1 MDLAQVLQ
9 KIFLKE
15 NPDVSI
21 NPKYPKFVR
30 SYELNK
36 MKKNLLLLFVTALSL
51 SGNALYGQRIT
62 LGAKG
67 GFSFPSLSGGTAN
80 NPTYD
85 SNSFKTGEDLGVYG
99 EYHVS
104 SKLSFSLGIEYSTQ
118 GGLNKFQAYPIP
130 ANLVQTSNGPYL
142 YSDFKSDMNL
152 NYLLLPL
159 LVRQSWQINNKFRL
173 YAGAGPFISILLN
186 ANRTISS
193 GSIFEDQGKTT
204 QSIIPLGSLENTG
217 IQKLNAYNVGLNGL
231 IGLSCKL
238 NKKES
243 IFIEIGANYAFL
255 PIQQSSVNGASK
267 PYSESITVGYAFTF
281 KEHYK
286 NRYHKKS

>member
-21 NPKYPKFVR
+21 NRKYPKFVKP
-30 SYELNK
+30 YELNK
-36 MKKNLLLLFVTALSL
+36 MKNNLLLIFVTVIFL

-67 GFSFPSLSGGTAN
+67 GLSFPGLSGGKAS

-85 SNSFKTGEDLGVYG
+85 SNSFKTGEDFGVYG

-104 SKLSFSLGIEYSTQ
+104 SKLSFSLGIEYSSQ
-118 GGLNKFQAYPIP
+118 GGLNKFQAFPTP
-130 ANLVQTSNGPYL
+130 ASLVQTGNGPYY

-152 NYLLLPL
+152 NYLMFPFLI
-159 LVRQSWQINNKFRL
+159 RESWYLKRKFCF
-173 YAGAGPFISILLN
+173 YAGVGPVIGLLLN

-193 GSIFEDQGKTT
+193 GTIYEDQSRNTVAAIAL
-204 QSIIPLGSLENTG
+204 QSLDSTG
-217 IQKLNAYNVGLNGL
+217 TQKLNSNNIGLNGL
-231 IGLSCKL
+231 LGLSCKL
-238 NKKES
+238 NKKEVL
-243 IFIEIGANYAFL
+243 FIEIGANYAFL
-255 PIQQSSVNGASK
+255 PIQQSSVYGASR
-267 PYSESITVGYAFTF
+267 PFSETITVGYAFTF
-281 KEHYK
+281 KQHYK
-286 NRYHKKS
+286 NRYHRKS